1 MGSREKLARWL
12 KTQAAD
18 VSAALQSDAPA
29 SANAQVWCIIE
40 QVPTWHLALTSPSP
54 SGWERAVTC
63 VTVRVTPLR
72 TDPGPGVM
80 GAIRGH
86 GAHARHQ
93 PQRWQTGTCAL
104 CKLHEKNKCFKSS
117 VNISEEKK
125 KKIKI
130 RAFVQLFISLNS
142 IWESVWS
149 ACEEASSV
157 ALGQLLNISADP
169 STSSSTK
176 YYLEVTLCVLCVFSP
191 VCVPWHL

>member
-40 QVPTWHLALTSPSP
+40 QVPTWHLVLTSPSP
-54 SGWERAVTC
+54 SGVGARGHVQWQSGSRLST
-63 VTVRVTPLR
+63 R
-72 TDPGPGVM
+72 TQVPVWR

-117 VNISEEKK
+117 VNISKEKKRKK
-125 KKIKI
+125 KKKYE
-130 RAFVQLFISLNS
+130 RFY
-142 IWESVWS
+142 
-149 ACEEASSV
+149 
-157 ALGQLLNISADP
+157 
-169 STSSSTK
+169 SSS
-176 YYLEVTLCVLCVFSP
+176 YLLIVSENLSEVLVKRPP
-191 VCVPWHL
+191 VWRSGNSWIFQQIPQLRPLPNTI